1 MTNDSPTSRRG
12 RPTGSAGL
20 GLAAAMLALCVFAGG
35 APGQEVGSGG
45 DTPAEWVEG
54 IRPGLPNYVRGEHPD
69 RPRIMYRDSLVSL
82 NDYCPVRKARLDP
95 DRKPVY
101 VNGTPIGFCCSP
113 CPVTFSADPEKYLR
127 DLHASFPCPVHPRRR
142 AIFDSS
148 LRARVNQDIFFFSS
162 VQAKSRFLKDPLRY
176 TKTLTDPVSF
186 QRFHPKKASP
196 HVVFRGRDYYFAAD
210 STLARFQAEP
220 EKWFERKTSH

>member
-1 MTNDSPTSRRG
+1 
-12 RPTGSAGL
+12 
-20 GLAAAMLALCVFAGG
+20 
-35 APGQEVGSGG
+35 
-45 DTPAEWVEG
+45 
-54 IRPGLPNYVRGEHPD
+54 
-69 RPRIMYRDSLVSL
+69 MYRDSLVSL
-82 NDYCPVRKARLDP
+82 NDYCPVRQARLDP

-113 CPVTFSADPEKYLR
+113 CPVTFTADPEKYL
-127 DLHASFPCPVHPRRR
+127 LGMHASFPCPVRPTRR

-162 VQAKSRFLKDPLRY
+162 VSAKNRFQKDPLRY
-176 TKTLTDPVSF
+176 AKALTDPVSF
-186 QRFHPKKASP
+186 SRFHPTKSSP

>member
-1 MTNDSPTSRRG
+1 MNEPWNRRRRIQG
-12 RPTGSAGL
+12 LAWRLRPAPLAALVALAVAILAPGVGAQDPEEEGEWVLRAGL
-20 GLAAAMLALCVFAGG
+20 PKYVL
-35 APGQEVGSGG
+35 G
-45 DTPAEWVEG
+45 DS
-54 IRPGLPNYVRGEHPD
+54 PD
-69 RPRIMYRDSLVSL
+69 RPRIMYPDSLVSF
-82 NDYCPVRKARLDP
+82 NDFCPVRQARLDP

-113 CPVTFSADPEKYLR
+113 CPVTFSTDPEKYL
-127 DLHASFPCPVHPRRR
+127 LGMHASFPCPVRPTRR

-162 VQAKSRFLKDPLRY
+162 VAAKNRFLRDPLRY
-176 TKTLTDPVSF
+176 AKTLTDPVSF
-186 QRFHPKKASP
+186 GRFHPTKNSP
-196 HVVFRGRDYYFAAD
+196 HVAFRGRDYYFSAD